1 MSEIKL
7 DKFDQIGIVVKDIEK
22 AANLYR
28 ALFNFKGN
36 IDIVEQEASVVC
48 RGESGTYKMKKIM
61 DFFGGKQLEIVEIID
76 AEGPNL
82 YSEYLDEG
90 REGLHHL
97 GIYIKDAKPLKK
109 KFKEEFTAFQNLE
122 NQKVEQGLNR
132 GKAAG
137 IVINAIRETMDLE
150 EEYIQSLEDSVE
162 IPG

>member
-22 AANLYR
+22 AAQLYR

-36 IDIVEQEASVVC
+36 IDIVEQDASVTC
-48 RGESGTYKMKKIM
+48 RGEKGTYKMKKIM
-61 DFFGGKQLEIVEIID
+61 DFFGDKQLEIVEIID

-97 GIYIKDAKPLKK
+97 GVYVKDAEPLIK
-109 KFKEEFTAFQNLE
+109 KFKNEFDIEVAQVGKLGKLTFTYLE
-122 NQKVEQGLNR
+122 TREWLGYYVEF
-132 GKAAG
+132 
-137 IVINAIRETMDLE
+137 LE
-150 EEYIQSLEDSVE
+150 F
-162 IPG
+162 

>member
-7 DKFDQIGIVVKDIEK
+7 EKFDQIGIVVKDIEK
-22 AANLYR
+22 TAQLYR

-36 IDIVEQEASVVC
+36 IDIVEQEASVIC

-76 AEGPNL
+76 ADGPNL

-97 GIYIKDAKPLKK
+97 GIYIKDAKPLIKN
-109 KFKEEFTAFQNLE
+109 FKEEFNIEVAQIGQLGKLTFTYLE
-122 NQKVEQGLNR
+122 TKEWLGYY
-132 GKAAG
+132 
-137 IVINAIRETMDLE
+137 IEFLE
-150 EEYIQSLEDSVE
+150 F
-162 IPG
+162 

>member
-22 AANLYR
+22 AAQLYR

-36 IDIVEQEASVVC
+36 IDIVEQEASVTC
-48 RGESGTYKMKKIM
+48 RGEKGTYKMKKIM
-61 DFFGGKQLEIVEIID
+61 DFFGDKQLEIVEIID

-97 GIYIKDAKPLKK
+97 GVYVKDAEPLIK
-109 KFKEEFTAFQNLE
+109 KFKNEFDIEVAQVGKLGKLTFTYLE
-122 NQKVEQGLNR
+122 TREWLGYYVEF
-132 GKAAG
+132 
-137 IVINAIRETMDLE
+137 LE
-150 EEYIQSLEDSVE
+150 F
-162 IPG
+162 